1 MRYLNLYSNVHSGT
15 IPNTISAL
23 TSLQYLWFNSNSL
36 VSTIPST
43 ISGLTSLK
51 LLFLNSNSLVGTIP
65 STISAMT
72 SLWFLL
78 LFNNYLTLGGATS
91 VPISTFS
98 SYTLSGIIDLYDN
111 CFVFDTTSPCL
122 YRHVTATHCHSTGKH
137 EVCCPNIR
145 YIDIILF
152 YDDYFLFMFL
162 HTTVITLGS
171 LPYCPFSILF
181 AFL

>member
-1 MRYLNLYSNVHSGT
+1 MST
-15 IPNTISAL
+15 IPSTISAL
-23 TSLQYLWFNSNSL
+23 ISLRYLWFNSNSL
-36 VSTIPST
+36 A
-43 ISGLTSLK
+43 
-51 LLFLNSNSLVGTIP
+51 GTIP
-65 STISAMT
+65 STMCALK
-72 SLWFLL
+72 SLGYLSL
-78 LFNNYLTLGGATS
+78 CNNYLTIGAATS

-111 CFVFDTTSPCL
+111 CFVFDTTSPCP